1 MLALGFPATAL
12 GAGTG
17 PAQPTSSASTRAGGA
32 PPRGAH
38 ARLGHSVL
46 ALGSGYTSRGGSQ
59 LVRVL
64 QRDLEAGGYP
74 PGRVDGLY
82 GPLTRHAV
90 VGFQA
95 AHGLQVDGVVGP
107 RTWAALSEPV
117 LILGPGAGDQP
128 GGENPVRSLQ
138 RRLASTGDSPGP
150 IDGRYGVRTDGAVRR
165 FQRSHRLPV
174 TGMAGPRTLAL
185 LAKPELSV
193 RRSSPL
199 PKKLAPIGDPI
210 EPPPAADRRHR
221 RPHASGP
228 SRE

>member
-1 MLALGFPATAL
+1 MI
-12 GAGTG
+12 
-17 PAQPTSSASTRAGGA
+17 
-32 PPRGAH
+32 
-38 ARLGHSVL
+38 
-46 ALGSGYTSRGGSQ
+46 SR
-59 LVRVL
+59 R
-64 QRDLEAGGYP
+64 GYP

-82 GPLTRHAV
+82 GPLTRRAV

-185 LAKPELSV
+185 LAEPEAIRPPV
-193 RRSSPL
+193 EPAAEKAR
-199 PKKLAPIGDPI
+199 ADGDPI

-221 RPHASGP
+221 RPHAPGAS
-228 SRE
+228 SE